1 MAELN
6 LSDDLS
12 FETKRKVREKMRLE
26 LFCNEDEFEEWL
38 RIANYS
44 NYADGED
51 EENIKIR
58 EDFRQEM
65 KICLENT
72 KKLQKDFKISFGL
85 PILLV
90 FREKGSI
97 IGTASLRRDEHKVS
111 ACQVNTIA
119 IAKDKRRQGLGKK
132 TYGRN
137 CKTCPQTFRLQISDA
152 HHKRQPGVLSKDRD
166 ATLRSVGLW
175 KKQEIFLCKTVKK
188 MILSKF

>member
-38 RIANYS
+38 KIANYS

-65 KICLENT
+65 KSCLENT

-97 IGTASLRRDEHKVS
+97 IGTGSLRRDEHKVS

-132 TYGRN
+132 LMDEIAKLVRKHSDFKYLTLTTSGSQGFYQKIGM
-137 CKTCPQTFRLQISDA
+137 RLC
-152 HHKRQPGVLSKDRD
+152 GVLDFGKSKRYFF
-166 ATLRSVGLW
+166 ARQLRR
-175 KKQEIFLCKTVKK
+175 
-188 MILSKF
+188 

>member
-1 MAELN
+1 M
-6 LSDDLS
+6 SDDLS

-97 IGTASLRRDEHKVS
+97 IGTGSLRRDEHKVS
-111 ACQVNTIA
+111 ACQVNIIA
-119 IAKDKRRQGLGKK
+119 IAKDKRGQGFGKNLWTK
-132 TYGRN
+132 
-137 CKTCPQTFRLQISDA
+137 LQN
-152 HHKRQPGVLSKDRD
+152 LS
-166 ATLRSVGLW
+166 
-175 KKQEIFLCKTVKK
+175 EN
-188 MILSKF
+188 ILTSNI